1 MNNGTST
8 SPASEVLQSG
18 EWEIT
23 GYSADVTNAGNKHYA
38 TIKVNKEG
46 SPLKDQT
53 FNLYY
58 TITPLTITSADVTL
72 QEKVVLDKSFTK
84 ASEYELPV
92 TVIAKSNDRKTT
104 IATLTSSD
112 YTVNYKFMNGKKAG
126 SNTPGHKI
134 YATVTITNPNF
145 VGTLGKKK
153 DVVTSEK
160 GTELV
165 SGLLND
171 SNIVMNKTS
180 YVYTGGKITP
190 DFKVMVGTLD
200 LE

>member
-1 MNNGTST
+1 MQKKAVSKEYNRKRELNRFLQTFGNLQFLNKTTVNNGTST

-112 YTVNYKFMNGKKAG
+112 YTVNYKFMNGKKAVQILRDIRF
-126 SNTPGHKI
+126 TQQLPLLI
-134 YATVTITNPNF
+134 R
-145 VGTLGKKK
+145 TL
-153 DVVTSEK
+153 
-160 GTELV
+160 
-165 SGLLND
+165 
-171 SNIVMNKTS
+171 
-180 YVYTGGKITP
+180 
-190 DFKVMVGTLD
+190 
-200 LE
+200 LEH